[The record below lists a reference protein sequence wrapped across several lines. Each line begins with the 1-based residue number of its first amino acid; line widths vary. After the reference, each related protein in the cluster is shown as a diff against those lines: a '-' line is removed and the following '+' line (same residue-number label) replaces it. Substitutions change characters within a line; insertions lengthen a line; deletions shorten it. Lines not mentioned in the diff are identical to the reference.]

1 MNLIKS
7 IRTQVEKDTG
17 FTVIRADQKGKLP
30 ELPYAT
36 YKVISDRKGVGR
48 DDVQHI
54 DGHEQLIEQ
63 RSQERNATI
72 SFNIYGISHD
82 NAFEVAKQLRKW
94 FEWRGS
100 LFLDEINVAL
110 VSVSAVDN
118 RSVFLVDAY
127 DEKFGFDVII
137 RYVDSDQYEI
147 DYFDTVEWEVQI
159 NTDTKEY
166 PPIKKVTKIE
176 KK

>member
-7 IRTQVEKDTG
+7 IRTQLEKDTG
-17 FTVIRADQKGKLP
+17 FTVIRADQSGKIP

-48 DDVQHI
+48 EDVQHI
-54 DGHEQLIEQ
+54 DGDNQLIE
-63 RSQERNATI
+63 RRLQERNSTI
-72 SFNIYGISHD
+72 SFNTYGISHD

-118 RSVFLVDAY
+118 RSIFLIDAY
-127 DEKFGFDVII
+127 DDKFGFDVII
-137 RYVDSDQYEI
+137 RYSENDQMEI
-147 DYFDTVEWEVQI
+147 DYFDKVEYEI
-159 NTDTKEY
+159 IIDRE
-166 PPIKKVTKIE
+166 
-176 KK
+176 

>member
-1 MNLIKS
+1 MNLIRS
-7 IRTQVEKDTG
+7 IRTQVEMDTG

-30 ELPYAT
+30 ELPYTT

-54 DGHEQLIEQ
+54 DGDNQLIEQ

-72 SFNIYGISHD
+72 SFNVYGTSHY

-100 LFLDEINVAL
+100 LFLDEMNVAL
-110 VSVSAVDN
+110 VSVSSVDN
-118 RSVFLVDAY
+118 RSVFLIDSY

-137 RYVDSDQYEI
+137 RYSEDDSMEI
-147 DYFDTVEWEVQI
+147 DYFDKVEYEI
-159 NTDTKEY
+159 
-166 PPIKKVTKIE
+166 IIE
-176 KK
+176 RE